1 MHKEIVVSW
10 NRRLLAA
17 VTAVVALALA
27 LGWWLTSRP
36 GRSQD
41 STLATPSPGASSAG
55 PASTPHPKA
64 SPGTTGGT
72 PDDSASPTATTSAPP
87 GTAGGSRTPAG
98 KASGEGTPASGP
110 GGSGQLPADCSATS
124 SPMVP
129 TRITMGSVT
138 KDSAVLS
145 LGLAA
150 DGTVATPPYSQPM
163 SVGWYNLGPKPGVAR
178 GKVVLTAHTFR
189 EGGGL
194 GNRMHQA
201 DGLQPGD
208 IIRLS
213 DGQGRTLCYRH
224 TQQKKV
230 WVKDYDPDSTVLYD
244 AKGKHQLAIVICWDF
259 NREREDWDSR
269 IIYYAEP
276 LAS

>member
-1 MHKEIVVSW
+1 MSW

-27 LGWWLTSRP
+27 LGWWLTSRSGSP
-36 GRSQD
+36 QD
-41 STLATPSPGASSAG
+41 STLATPSPGASSTGA
-55 PASTPHPKA
+55 ASTARPKA
-64 SPGTTGGT
+64 SPGTTGGA
-72 PDDSASPTATTSAPP
+72 PDDTESPTATASAPP
-87 GTAGGSRTPAG
+87 GTAGGSRTPAD
-98 KASGEGTPASGP
+98 
-110 GGSGQLPADCSATS
+110 SGQLPADCSATS

-163 SVGWYNLGPKPGVAR
+163 SVGWYNLGPKPGAAR

-194 GNRMHQA
+194 GNRMHRA